1 MGDDDTDTH
10 GPVSA
15 LALVLLLR
23 EIKQK
28 PLTLPECPV
37 GGGRRHTGPGTTG
50 TVSPQHP
57 GGRQR
62 PPAPRLPGAGAA
74 SAAAG
79 RGRAGWPG

>member
-37 GGGRRHTGPGTTG
+37 GGTTTHWTGHDRDGVPAAPRGAT
-50 TVSPQHP
+50 
-57 GGRQR
+57 
-62 PPAPRLPGAGAA
+62 PAPRPPPPACLGLVLP
-74 SAAAG
+74 
-79 RGRAGWPG
+79 